1 MCLLIYQVEFRKSI
15 YSENPG
21 HFMQT
26 PLGHI
31 ASVTPKSS
39 YHLHNVPI
47 ITPSTSLWF
56 FQESSECTHASYLKL
71 AWLLQHACDLDLLKA
86 QQATPLTPG
95 LRTLLVSTSY
105 YICEADS
112 CHLLLAGAAEP
123 LGGLCQSPLTVCVT
137 PAPPKLSL
145 SRPMAV
151 MADAPSIAYLAGPGV
166 VVSQQQHTGVCNQ
179 ASGSDGLLCLQRM
192 QGLYP
197 GPAASTNS
205 PLYRLQRDG
214 IRVAA

>member
-1 MCLLIYQVEFRKSI
+1 VHAC
-15 YSENPG
+15 
-21 HFMQT
+21 T
-26 PLGHI
+26 WPLAGM
-31 ASVTPKSS
+31 SS
-39 YHLHNVPI
+39 
-47 ITPSTSLWF
+47 
-56 FQESSECTHASYLKL
+56 A
-71 AWLLQHACDLDLLKA
+71 ACDLDLLK
-86 QQATPLTPG
+86 QQATPLATG
-95 LRTLLVSTSY
+95 LHTLLASMPHY
-105 YICEADS
+105 MCEPRPH
-112 CHLLLAGAAEP
+112 HLLLAGAAEP